1 MPALSPT
8 EDCSRSSETR
18 EGWSE
23 RGLLVSTSQ
32 QPLMRAK
39 IVLVRRRKRGGG
51 KVEKEGG
58 EGGKSPDKENTEH
71 KAPRT
76 FL

>member
-1 MPALSPT
+1 M
-8 EDCSRSSETR
+8 
-18 EGWSE
+18 
-23 RGLLVSTSQ
+23 LVSTSQ
-32 QPLMRAK
+32 QPLMIAK

-51 KVEKEGG
+51 KVGKEGG
-58 EGGKSPDKENTEH
+58 EGGKSSDKENSTEH